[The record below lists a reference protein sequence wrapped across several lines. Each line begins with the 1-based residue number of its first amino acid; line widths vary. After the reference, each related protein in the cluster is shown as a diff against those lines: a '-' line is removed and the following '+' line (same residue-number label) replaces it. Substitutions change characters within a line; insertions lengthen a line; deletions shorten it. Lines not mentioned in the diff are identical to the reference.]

1 MGRDFR
7 ELSVMKLLVLL
18 ATVVLASAKN
28 INVKQLEYGFCD
40 GAPQPGTIDELTVM
54 PDPIELRTGA
64 TISISATLTLNEIV
78 QTGSM
83 VELALSKNLLGFP
96 VPTPCLEIDGLH
108 VGSCKYDADYLLEKF
123 ADFLCPAHFPD
134 GQACATPLNPRPT
147 EAETPSLS
155 RSLRF
160 QTSLPGSS
168 GVESTTP
175 PPL

>member
-64 TISISATLTLNEIV
+64 TVSISATLTLNEIV

-83 VELALSKNLLGFP
+83 G
-96 VPTPCLEIDGLH
+96 
-108 VGSCKYDADYLLEKF
+108 
-123 ADFLCPAHFPD
+123 
-134 GQACATPLNPRPT
+134 
-147 EAETPSLS
+147 
-155 RSLRF
+155 
-160 QTSLPGSS
+160 SLPLARTYLVFLFQS
-168 GVESTTP
+168 P
-175 PPL
+175 